1 MKARKKSM
9 KKTAA
14 ILCIILF
21 ATLLGGINIPLV
33 EAAAKVTSI
42 EIKTLPDRRTYN
54 IGDGYSTKGMVVV
67 AKMSDGTKETVDN
80 SKIISFSGVELTEG
94 RAFTQEG
101 WKSVELRYGGVK
113 TTYGIAVFDSSKEY
127 FITYNSDG
135 GSAVEAGKIDAS
147 TKEFKLPEPTKK
159 GATFLGWYHS
169 NGTKYTEYQ
178 PGMGT
183 DIKLKAKWGYAII
196 FHANGGSGKMK
207 NGVLDKSYTL
217 PKNGFKK
224 SGCKFVGWSTK
235 KTADNTSFYAV
246 GDTADYLPNKNKNV
260 TLYAQWV
267 KPATYKISYTSVK
280 GVTLP
285 SDAIKKYT
293 AGKTTELPY
302 PKITMKSDSPMGM
315 NFIGWS
321 ITVNGK
327 KYGTFYEI
335 PPYLS
340 GDIKL
345 TPVVME
351 GEG

>member
-1 MKARKKSM
+1 M

-21 ATLLGGINIPLV
+21 ATLFGGANIRIA
-33 EAAAKVTSI
+33 EAATKVTSI
-42 EIKTLPDRRTYN
+42 EIKTLPDQCAYN
-54 IGDGYSTKGMVVV
+54 VGDGYSTKGMVVT
-67 AKMSDGTKETVDN
+67 AKMSDGTKEIVDN
-80 SKIISFSGVELTEG
+80 SKITSFSGVELTEG

-113 TTYGIAVFDSSKEY
+113 TTYGIAVFDPSKEY
-127 FITYNSDG
+127 FITYKSDG
-135 GSAVEAGKIDAS
+135 GSTVEAKKIDAS

-169 NGTKYTEYQ
+169 NGIKYTKYQ
-178 PGMGT
+178 PGMGYN
-183 DIKLKAKWGYAII
+183 IELKAKWGYAII
-196 FHANGGSGKMK
+196 FNANGGSGKMK

-217 PKNGFKK
+217 PKNSFKK
-224 SGCKFVGWSTK
+224 SGYKFVGWSTK

-246 GDTADYLPNKNKNV
+246 GDSANYLSDKNKNI

-267 KPATYKISYTSVK
+267 KPTTYKISYVSVK
-280 GVTLP
+280 GVTVP
-285 SDAIKKYT
+285 SDVIKKYT

-302 PKITMKSDSPMGM
+302 PKITIKSDGPMGVI
-315 NFIGWS
+315 FAGWS

-327 KYGTFYEI
+327 KYGTFFEI

-345 TPVVME
+345 TPMVVEQE
-351 GEG
+351 G